1 MFCHPLL
8 ISLFYS
14 ARVQHVIS
22 RAVSTITPG
31 VTETR
36 GCEIIIAE
44 PTSEDCHSGSVPH
57 FPCLKEIDE
66 ELSPSEEEEALLS
79 FKMNDHVS
87 LKQDQLVFAVNAV
100 VCVPILI
107 VT

>member
-22 RAVSTITPG
+22 SPVSTNTPG
-31 VTETR
+31 VTR
-36 GCEIIIAE
+36 GGGMYAE
-44 PTSEDCHSGSVPH
+44 PTSEDCHSGFVLH
-57 FPCLKEIDE
+57 FPCLKENYE
-66 ELSPSEEEEALLS
+66 KLSPSEDEEALMS
-79 FKMNDHVS
+79 PNHVS
-87 LKQDQLVFAVNAV
+87 LKQDQLMFAVNAV
-100 VCVPILI
+100 VCVAMLI